1 MIVDAYTLV
10 GGLTVRPEPMGFAEL
25 FGQMTKAGVGRAA
38 VTSLRGLNADARK
51 GNDHLFSG
59 AASDERLIP
68 VGVVGPKVSAAE
80 LPSVVASCVAN
91 GSAALAFHVPPNTS
105 LASLA
110 SRRAF
115 AEIARPG
122 LPLVACSLAGGG
134 LPTQLAEMTA
144 ELGCPLYLAG
154 TFYYLFDEV
163 LAVVEEHDHVYV
175 DPSWFPTPGAVELLV
190 ERAGPDRVLY
200 ASGATLRPMR
210 PALNLVLDADL
221 DEAVKRKILAANAL
235 RLFGRRDEADRV
247 EASAEPLPA
256 VEIPETPAIDVHNHF
271 GEIPMLSASTRDVEA
286 IELFAR
292 RAGFEYSVCS
302 SYFAYYDDMEAG
314 NREMLE
320 KIEGRPGLLGSP
332 VVNPT
337 HLEAS
342 VRWLDMFAKNDRLA
356 HATITPDTVLDR
368 GGSEGYMALFAE
380 AAKRG
385 VPIFYNGPNWDFTRL
400 PRYSSGPGY
409 APFVRGGS
417 AADLAMLRDVGR
429 RHPDLPIIIGHG
441 LGEDGI
447 RLAADTPNVYLE
459 LSGTY
464 PYRGVLRRAID
475 TVGADRIV
483 FGTDMDLI
491 LPAFALG
498 IYHEADLSPE
508 EDRLIMAENARRIL
522 RMPRAKAGTGPT
534 RATVQG

>member
-10 GGLTVRPEPMGFAEL
+10 GGLTVRPEPMGFPEL
-25 FGQMTKAGVGRAA
+25 SVQMAKAGVSRAA

-51 GNDHLFSG
+51 GNDHLFAG
-59 AASDERLIP
+59 VAPDQRLLP
-68 VGVVGPKVSAAE
+68 LGVVGPRVSAAE
-80 LPSVVASCVAN
+80 LPSAVESCVTSGAV
-91 GSAALAFHVPPNTS
+91 GLAFHVPPNTS

-122 LPLVACSLAGGG
+122 LPLVACNLVGEG
-134 LPTQLAEMTA
+134 LPTQLAELTSD
-144 ELGCPLYLAG
+144 LGCALYLAG
-154 TFYYLFDEV
+154 AFYIIFEEV

-190 ERAGPDRVLY
+190 DRAGPGRVLY

-210 PALNLVLDADL
+210 PTLNLVLDADV
-221 DEAVKRKILAANAL
+221 DDAVKRKILAANAL
-235 RLFGRRDEADRV
+235 RLFGLPEEADRA
-247 EASAEPLPA
+247 EAEDAPLPA
-256 VEIPETPAIDVHNHF
+256 VETPATPAIDVHNHF
-271 GEIPMLSASTRDVEA
+271 GEIPALTASTRDVDA
-286 IELFAR
+286 IERYAR

-302 SYFAYYDDMEAG
+302 SYFAYYDDMDAG
-314 NREMLE
+314 NQEMLD
-320 KIEGRPGLLGSP
+320 KIEGRPRLLGSP

-337 HLEAS
+337 QLEAS
-342 VRWLDMFAKNDRLA
+342 VRWLDMFASNDRLA

-368 GGSEGYMALFAE
+368 GGSEGFMALFAE

-385 VPIFYNGPNWDFTRL
+385 VPVFYNGPNWDFTRL
-400 PRYSSGPGY
+400 PRYPTGVGY
-409 APFVRGGS
+409 APFVRSGS
-417 AADLAMLRDVGR
+417 AADLAMFREVGR
-429 RHPDLPIIIGHG
+429 RHPNLPVIIGHG

-459 LSGTY
+459 LSGSY

-498 IYHEADLSPE
+498 IYHDADLSPE
-508 EDRLIMAENARRIL
+508 EDRLIMADNARRIL
-522 RMPRAKAGTGPT
+522 RMPRADST
-534 RATVQG
+534 RG

>member
-10 GGLTVRPEPMGFAEL
+10 GGLTVRPEPMGFPEL
-25 FGQMTKAGVGRAA
+25 AAQMTKAGVSRAA

-59 AASDERLIP
+59 AASDPRLIP
-68 VGVVGPKVSAAE
+68 LGVVGPKVSSAE
-80 LPSVVASCVAN
+80 LPSLVADCVAN
-91 GSAALAFHVPPNTS
+91 GAAGLAFHVPPNTS

-115 AEIARPG
+115 TEIARPG
-122 LPLVACSLAGGG
+122 LPLVACSLDGEG
-134 LPTQLAEMTA
+134 LPTQLAEITSK
-144 ELGCPLYLAG
+144 LGCPLHLAG
-154 TFYYLFDEV
+154 VFYHLFDEV
-163 LAVVEEHDHVYV
+163 LAVVEEHEHVYV

-190 ERAGPDRVLY
+190 DRAGPDRVLY

-210 PALNLVLDADL
+210 PALNLVVDADL
-221 DEAVKRKILAANAL
+221 DDAVKRKILAANAL
-235 RLFGRRDEADRV
+235 RLFGRPEEANRV
-247 EASAEPLPA
+247 EAAAAPLPA
-256 VEIPETPAIDVHNHF
+256 VETPETPAIDVHNHLN
-271 GEIPMLSASTRDVEA
+271 EISILSASTRDVDA
-286 IELFAR
+286 IELYAR

-302 SYFAYYDDMEAG
+302 SYFAYYDDMDAG
-314 NREMLE
+314 NHEMLA
-320 KIEGRPGLLGSP
+320 KIEGRPRLLGSP

-342 VRWLDMFAKNDRLA
+342 VRWLDMFDKNDRLA
-356 HATITPDTVLDR
+356 HATITPDTVLDH
-368 GGSEGYMALFAE
+368 GGSEGLMALFAE

-385 VPIFYNGPNWDFTRL
+385 VPIFYNGPNWDFTRM
-400 PRYSSGPGY
+400 PRYPTGVGY
-409 APFVRGGS
+409 APWVRGGR
-417 AADLAMLRDVGR
+417 AADLAMFREIGR
-429 RHPDLPIIIGHG
+429 RHPDLPVIIGHG

-447 RLAADTPNVYLE
+447 SLAADTPNVYLE
-459 LSGTY
+459 LSGSY
-464 PYRGVLRRAID
+464 PNRGVLRRAID

-498 IYHEADLSPE
+498 IYHDADLSPE

-522 RMPRAKAGTGPT
+522 RMPR
-534 RATVQG
+534 VQSPRG

>member
-10 GGLTVRPEPMGFAEL
+10 GGLTVRPEPMGFPEL
-25 FGQMTKAGVGRAA
+25 SAQMDKAGVDRAA
-38 VTSLRGLNADARK
+38 VISLRGLNADARK
-51 GNDHLFSG
+51 GNDHIFAS
-59 AASDERLIP
+59 AASDPRLIP
-68 VGVVGPKVSAAE
+68 LGVVGPRVSAAE
-80 LPSVVASCVAN
+80 LPSVVSDCVAN
-91 GSAALAFHVPPNTS
+91 GAAGLAFHLPPNTS
-105 LASLA
+105 VTSLA

-122 LPLVACSLAGGG
+122 LPLVACSIVESG
-134 LPTQLAEMTA
+134 LPTQLAELTA
-144 ELGCPLYLAG
+144 NLGCPLYLAG
-154 TFYYLFDEV
+154 VFYPLFDEV
-163 LAVVEEHDHVYV
+163 LAVVEEHGHVYV

-190 ERAGPDRVLY
+190 DRAGPDRVLY

-210 PALNLVLDADL
+210 PALNLVLNADL
-221 DEAVKRKILAANAL
+221 DDAVKRRILGSNAL
-235 RLFGRRDEADRV
+235 RLFGRREEAERA
-247 EASAEPLPA
+247 EAAAAPLPA
-256 VEIPETPAIDVHNHF
+256 VEVPETPAIDVHNHF
-271 GEIPMLSASTRDVEA
+271 GEIPALTASTRDVDA
-286 IELFAR
+286 IERFAD

-302 SYFAYYDDMEAG
+302 SYFAYYDDMDAG
-314 NREMLE
+314 NREMLD
-320 KIEGRPGLLGSP
+320 KIAGRPRLLGSP
-332 VVNPT
+332 VINPT

-342 VRWLDMFAKNDRLA
+342 VRWLDVFAENERLA
-356 HATITPDTVLDR
+356 HATITPDTVPDL
-368 GGSEGYMALFAE
+368 GGSDGYMALFAA

-400 PRYSSGPGY
+400 PRYPTGVGY

-417 AADLAMLRDVGR
+417 ADHLAMFREVGR
-429 RHPDLPIIIGHG
+429 RHPDLPVIIGHG

-459 LSGTY
+459 LSGSY

-491 LPAFALG
+491 VPAFALG
-498 IYHEADLSPE
+498 IYQDADLSPE

-522 RMPRAKAGTGPT
+522 RMPGT
-534 RATVQG
+534 